1 MMRNACTALI
11 AIGSWVVCCSPLAN
25 AAPPTPT
32 PTPTINDHYFSW
44 DTREFSVD
52 DAAALIDAHPK
63 LAPHRVRII
72 DRLGYHSI
80 NPRLLPVLADLGDVL
95 ASTAGAEVLTA
106 QRIDAFVAGL
116 AQMYHLGRST
126 KFAPKSLAAASVM
139 TMNESDAGLRAI
151 AETFVRGESRFEQF
165 VEAYTT
171 RFGVRNSLSINA
183 TGTIGE
189 TAAPANFLRLPW
201 IVGQT
206 GWSFNGVHSNTGGC
220 PAAACTAPRS
230 AIDFSRGW
238 PVWGTST
245 TNAPVLA
252 AHAGTVS
259 VFSSCNVRVTNANG
273 WATNYYHLA
282 NVVVTSGQS
291 VVVGQPIANYS
302 DNETQALCDGGSS
315 TGPHV
320 HLVLLQNGSQ
330 VPIDQS
336 EFSGWRVNATGVIED
351 YDSTC
356 SRMWFSSIGSTN
368 ACSYQGASPSAWA
381 MHTLPATMPSSKL
394 CDLDVDGSGQPTAD
408 RDGVLLSRYFSGFRG
423 AALMDGVAQ
432 SGATRI
438 TASQIETF
446 LASKNYDLNLDGG
459 VQSSRDGLIAVRDMS
474 GTVASLVAAGTGPFT
489 GLLSSSSG
497 VAAYVFGCR

>member
-1 MMRNACTALI
+1 MLNVRIALI
-11 AIGSWVVCCSPLAN
+11 VIASWVVCCSPPAN
-25 AAPPTPT
+25 AAPPTF
-32 PTPTINDHYFSW
+32 TINDHYFSW
-44 DTREFSVD
+44 DTRDFSVD
-52 DAAALIDAHPK
+52 DAVALIDAHPK

-80 NPRLLPVLADLGDVL
+80 NPRLLAVLVDLGDAL
-95 ASTAGAEVLTA
+95 APTTNAEALTA

-116 AQMYHLGRST
+116 AQMFHLGRST
-126 KFAPKSLAAASVM
+126 KFTSKSLTAANVM

-151 AETFVRGESRFEQF
+151 AETFVRGESRYGQF
-165 VEAYTT
+165 VDAYAA
-171 RFGVRNSLSINA
+171 RFGVRNLTSDKMKGGVVEA
-183 TGTIGE
+183 
-189 TAAPANFLRLPW
+189 AAPVNFLRLPW

-206 GWSFNGVHSNTGGC
+206 GWSFNGVHSNSGGC
-220 PAAACTAPRS
+220 GSAACAVPRS

-245 TNAPVLA
+245 DNAPVLA
-252 AHAGTVS
+252 AHGGTVS
-259 VFSSCNVRVTNANG
+259 VFSSCNVRITNANG
-273 WATNYYHLA
+273 WATNYYHLSNVIVA
-282 NVVVTSGQS
+282 NGQV

-302 DNETQALCDGGSS
+302 STQAQALCDGGSS

-330 VPIDQS
+330 VAIDQT
-336 EFSGWRVNATGVIED
+336 EFSGWRVNATNLTAD
-351 YDSTC
+351 YDSQC
-356 SRMWFSSIGSTN
+356 SRMWFSRDGSVN
-368 ACSYQGASPSAWA
+368 ACAYNGASPAVWG

-394 CDLDVDGSGQPTAD
+394 CDLDIDGSGLPTPD
-408 RDGVLLSRYFSGFRG
+408 RDGVLLSRYLSGFRG
-423 AALMDGVAQ
+423 ATLTDGVAQ

-438 TASQIETF
+438 NAAQIEAF

-459 VQSSRDGLIAVRDMS
+459 AQSLRDGLIAVRDMS
-474 GTVASLVAAGTGPFT
+474 GTAASLVASGTGPFT